1 MQIMLQEDE
10 GTKKNNNARMK
21 MLDRAIKSYQAQ
33 KLRLKEQ
40 EIEQQDSINEKS
52 SSNLRKRMRTAYNKN
67 KHKIKNAELDKKDNT
82 RQRKIDD
89 LQNRPLSWKGLRE
102 RKSNLIK
109 KHEEYHYGETNLN
122 PFSKFS
128 WEEVCDTIEIMNEK
142 EIDELM
148 DACGVDNIDD
158 LYEYVATCFSLEE
171 A

>member
-1 MQIMLQEDE
+1 MQTMLQEDE
-10 GTKKNNNARMK
+10 RTKKNNSARIK
-21 MLDRAIKSYQAQ
+21 MLDRVIKSYQAQ
-33 KLRLKEQ
+33 KLRLKAQ
-40 EIEQQDSINEKS
+40 VIEQQESINEKNRGDLS
-52 SSNLRKRMRTAYNKN
+52 KRMRTAYNKN
-67 KHKIKNAELDKKDNT
+67 KHKIKNAEPDKKNNT

-89 LQNRPLSWKGLRE
+89 LQNRPNSWLGLHE
-102 RKSNLIK
+102 RQSNSIK
-109 KHEEYHYGETNLN
+109 KQEEFDYGASNPN

-148 DACGVDNIDD
+148 DACGVNNIDD